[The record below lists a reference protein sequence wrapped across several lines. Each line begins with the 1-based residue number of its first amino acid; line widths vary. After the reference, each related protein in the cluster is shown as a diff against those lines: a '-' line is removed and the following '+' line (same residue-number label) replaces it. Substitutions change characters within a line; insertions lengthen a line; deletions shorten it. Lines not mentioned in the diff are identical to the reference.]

1 MGLTIG
7 QKIEQAED
15 ALKGTLQAMTFDIF
29 DAVHLVL
36 VNGEWQIHLSSTGD
50 PSQTFKY
57 GEGETI
63 VEAIK
68 ETQDHINAEKRC
80 YKCDSN

>member
-7 QKIEQAED
+7 QQIEQVEP
-15 ALKGTLQAMTFDIF
+15 ALKGTLQALTFDIF

-36 VNGEWQIHLSSTGD
+36 VHGEWQIFLASTGD
-50 PSQTFKY
+50 PSQDFKY

-68 ETQDHINAEKRC
+68 EAQDHVNAEKAEL
-80 YKCDSN
+80 SAHG